1 MIRVAID
8 GPAGVGKSSTS
19 KALARYFGF
28 AYLDTGAMYRAC
40 AWWCM
45 RQGIDLDAER
55 IDEQLVTETVGE
67 FFTEGHFDI
76 SVDPADPKVLADGE
90 DISDAI
96 RASEVSSHV
105 SKVSNI
111 IPVRHVLIAAQ
122 RAYIAREAA
131 EDSFS
136 GGAGVV
142 AEGRD
147 ITTVVAPDAEV
158 RVLLTAREEVR
169 QARRTG
175 QASKGVGG
183 EDVAARDR
191 ADSKV
196 TSFLEAADGVMT
208 VDNSDM
214 DFDET
219 MAVLVRMVEDAIEEQ
234 EYERYAANLTGY
246 ELDEG
251 DEALIDGSAFDDRSD
266 TYTPKA
272 VGVLAIVGRPN
283 VGKSTLVNRVLGR
296 RAAVVEDTPGVTRD
310 RVSYDAEW
318 AGTDFK
324 LVDTGGWEAD
334 VEGIDSAIAS
344 QAQIAVQLAD
354 AVVLVVDG
362 QVGMTATDERIVR
375 MLRASGKPVTLAVNK
390 VDDRES
396 EYMAAEF
403 WKLGLGEPYPIS
415 AMHGRG
421 VGDLLDAAL
430 DNLRKAEKT
439 SGFLTPSHLRRVALV
454 GRPNVGKSSL
464 VNCILGQQRV
474 IVSSEAGTTRDAVD
488 TPFENE
494 NGKYI
499 FIDTAGLRRRR
510 SVEEDIEKY
519 SVIRA
524 NMAIERADV
533 CLILIDGT
541 EGVTEQD
548 TKVAGLAH
556 ESGKACVIVVN
567 KWDAVEKDE
576 RTMDEMRKDVARKF
590 SFMSYAPIA
599 FISAK
604 TGQRVNRL
612 FELINY
618 VHEQNCMRISTGR
631 LNEVLADALL
641 KVQPPTDKGK
651 RLKILYMTQV
661 SVKPPTFVIFC
672 NRAEIFHFSYQ
683 RYLENQIRSVFG
695 LEGTCIRFIIR
706 EKGERN

>member
-19 KALARYFGF
+19 KALARHFGF
-28 AYLDTGAMYRAC
+28 AYLNTGAMYRAC

-76 SVDPADPKVLADGE
+76 SVDPADSKVLADGE

-430 DNLRKAEKT
+430 DNLKKAEKT
-439 SGFLTPSHLRRVALV
+439 SGFLTPAHLRRVALV

-464 VNCILGQQRV
+464 LNQLAHEQRAV
-474 IVSSEAGTTRDAVD
+474 VHDMAGTTRDPVD
-488 TPFENE
+488 EIVNVDGE
-494 NGKYI
+494 DWL
-499 FIDTAGLRRRR
+499 FIDTAGIKRRLHKVSGADYYSSLRTQ
-510 SVEEDIEKY
+510 
-519 SVIRA
+519 A
-524 NMAIERADV
+524 AIERAELALVLFDASQP
-533 CLILIDGT
+533 ISD
-541 EGVTEQD
+541 QD
-548 TKVAGLAH
+548 LKVMSQAVDAGRA
-556 ESGKACVIVVN
+556 IVLVFN
-567 KWDAVEKDE
+567 KWDA
-576 RTMDEMRKDVARKF
+576 MDEFDKQRLERLWITEFDRVTWAQRVNL
-590 SFMSYAPIA
+590 
-599 FISAK
+599 SAK
-604 TGQRVNRL
+604 TGWHTNRLASAMRKALESWDQRVPTGKLNAFLGRVQAAHPHPLRGGKQPRILFATQASNR
-612 FELINY
+612 
-618 VHEQNCMRISTGR
+618 
-631 LNEVLADALL
+631 
-641 KVQPPTDKGK
+641 PP
-651 RLKILYMTQV
+651 R
-661 SVKPPTFVIFC
+661 FVIFATGFLEHGY
-672 NRAEIFHFSYQ
+672 R
-683 RYLENQIRSVFG
+683 RYLERSLREEFG
-695 LEGTCIRFIIR
+695 FEGTPIQISVNIR
-706 EKGERN
+706 EKKRRK